1 MRKQRKVE
9 KGRMSDT
16 VNRRLPFSSIWF
28 QVVAPRVYV
37 LPSGS
42 HHSSETN
49 RKESDS
55 ISFSTLSTLAL
66 LYICAHFHV
75 VPLYSIRIIYSFISP
90 FFFLRSSSNEPAIHQ
105 RQRNPP
111 YTQSAVPQIPPC
123 ISNPVSP
130 VTQFT
135 DGTKEKKNPSF
146 WERVLT
152 LSGRSDWY
160 HQINK
165 THGGKI
171 CNWVQKFRYAKTISG
186 LKENS
191 NHRWGFNRTN
201 IFLSS
206 YSDNPE
212 LNLINILAGKWRNSI
227 TPSLCA
233 LCSPVAFSYCSLF
246 II

>member
-1 MRKQRKVE
+1 MSCLLALITHRRRIE
-9 KGRMSDT
+9 KRAT
-16 VNRRLPFSSIWF
+16 VSLSQLSPLSPYYISAHTFTSARYIPSGLYIHLFLPFFSFVPLLMNQPFINGKETPHTHSRRSLKS
-28 QVVAPRVYV
+28 PRVYQ
-37 LPSGS
+37 
-42 HHSSETN
+42 
-49 RKESDS
+49 
-55 ISFSTLSTLAL
+55 I
-66 LYICAHFHV
+66 
-75 VPLYSIRIIYSFISP
+75 P
-90 FFFLRSSSNEPAIHQ
+90 FLQSRSSRTAQ
-105 RQRNPP
+105 
-111 YTQSAVPQIPPC
+111 
-123 ISNPVSP
+123 
-130 VTQFT
+130 
-135 DGTKEKKNPSF
+135 KKKKNPSF